1 MNFEDLFNNNNMK
14 EDKII
19 NNSFNSGELNFQE
32 FTQSIKVDNR
42 VSEYYDDQ
50 LGDVIEHRTMNM
62 LKDLIYEI
70 FEQSKYYEK
79 YKNPKRV
86 DKNDMIK
93 MYYFFK
99 EKISGSDKKFSS
111 MEIFIGFAEF
121 FQINYDQL
129 YSEIRVSDKENLLKE
144 LNEKYG
150 LKHKIKTKRLF

>member
-1 MNFEDLFNNNNMK
+1 MYIYNEEDNNMK
-14 EDKII
+14 EDKIL
-19 NNSFNSGELNFQE
+19 NNTFNSGELQYENFSQPM
-32 FTQSIKVDNR
+32 KVDSK
-42 VSEYYDDQ
+42 VISLYEDQ
-50 LGDVIEHRTMNM
+50 LGENIIEYRTKKLLDNE
-62 LKDLIYEI
+62 IYKI
-70 FEQSKYYEK
+70 FINSPYYEK

-99 EKISGSDKKFSS
+99 EEIEKIKNFSS

-129 YSEIRVSDKENLLKE
+129 YNDVGILDKESLLKE

-150 LKHKIKTKRLF
+150 LQNRIKTKKLF